1 MTADIGEVAPDFSL
15 PSANN
20 ETISLAQFRGQKH
33 VILSFHVFNFTSG
46 WTTQAAAF
54 RQYNNRLQELGAQV
68 LGISCDHVASHR
80 AWATALGGL
89 PYPELSDW
97 EPKGQTSRAY
107 GLWNPERGASQRAV
121 LIIDKEG
128 IVRYR
133 RTYSAPNLPDLEE
146 IVRELQRLE
155 APGTQV
161 RSA

>member
-1 MTADIGEVAPDFSL
+1 M
-15 PSANN
+15 
-20 ETISLAQFRGQKH
+20 
-33 VILSFHVFNFTSG
+33 
-46 WTTQAAAF
+46 
-54 RQYNNRLQELGAQV
+54 

-97 EPKGQTSRAY
+97 EPKGQMSRTY
-107 GLWNPERGASQRAV
+107 NLWNAERGASIRAV

-146 IVRELQRLE
+146 IVHVVEQLG
-155 APGTQV
+155 APASKV
-161 RSA
+161 

>member
-1 MTADIGEVAPDFSL
+1 
-15 PSANN
+15 
-20 ETISLAQFRGQKH
+20 
-33 VILSFHVFNFTSG
+33 
-46 WTTQAAAF
+46 
-54 RQYNNRLQELGAQV
+54 